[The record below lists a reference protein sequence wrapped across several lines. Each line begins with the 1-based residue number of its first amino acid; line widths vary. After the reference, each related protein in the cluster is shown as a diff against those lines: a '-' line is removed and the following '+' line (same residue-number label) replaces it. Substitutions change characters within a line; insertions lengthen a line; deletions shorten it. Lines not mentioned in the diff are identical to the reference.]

1 MDITKIYLVENCY
14 GDPNKI
20 YIGKTKI
27 NSNRENEH
35 RLKFGKEIIFT
46 YIDEVDSLSKEKW
59 KPLECFWIEYFRQ
72 LEFNIQNKNKGGSGR
87 DFMSEET
94 KLKISKSNK
103 GKICKEETKEKISK
117 SSIGKTKSLEYKLKL
132 SNSRKEIPTKKAT
145 PILQYDL
152 EGNFIKEWAKIDEI
166 LKFFN
171 KPRNNSNI
179 TSCCKGKTKTA
190 YNYIWKYK

>member
-27 NSNRENEH
+27 NNNRENEH

-46 YIDEVDSLSKEKW
+46 YIDEVDSLNKEKW

-72 LEFNIQNKNKGGSGR
+72 LEFNIQNKNKGGNGR

-132 SNSRKEIPTKKAT
+132 SNSRKGIPTKKAT
-145 PILQYDL
+145 PTLQYDL